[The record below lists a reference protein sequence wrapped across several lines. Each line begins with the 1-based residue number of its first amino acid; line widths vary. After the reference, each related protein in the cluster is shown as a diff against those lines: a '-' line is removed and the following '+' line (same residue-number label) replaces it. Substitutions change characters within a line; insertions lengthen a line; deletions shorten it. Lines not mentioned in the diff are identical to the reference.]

1 MIVADTGA
9 VIALVDAHDRNHE
22 TLVSLFEENPAD
34 WILPWAILPEVDYL
48 LGRHVS
54 AKAQQTFLADLA
66 ARAFT
71 VEWGQDADLQ
81 RAAELCD
88 RYRNLDLGLVDGVV
102 MATAERLRARAIA
115 TLDIRDFAPV
125 SIKGAPKLW
134 PRDA

>member
-22 TLVSLFEENPAD
+22 RLLALFEENPAQ

-54 AKAQQTFLADLA
+54 TRAQQAFLADLGGG
-66 ARAFT
+66 AFT
-71 VEWGQDADLQ
+71 IEWGEEADME
-81 RAAELCD
+81 RAAELCA
-88 RYRNLDLGLVDGVV
+88 RYRNLELGLVDGVV

-115 TLDIRDFAPV
+115 TLDVRDFAPV
-125 SIKGAPKLW
+125 SIKGSPKLL